1 MAAEIDLAAPTRG
14 VVRRRATTGATM
26 RALRRDLAYGHLP
39 SPIGTLLLAGDGEAL
54 RLISFPEG
62 SRTVGPAEGWRR
74 DDALFAC
81 VAAQLRA
88 YFAGE
93 LREFDV
99 PLAPDGTGFQ
109 AAVWEAL
116 RRIPYGETASYGAI
130 AGRIGRPTA
139 SRAVGA
145 ANGAN
150 PIPIIVPCHRVV
162 GSSGSLTGFGG
173 GLGTKRFLLDHER
186 AHGSRGGLL

>member
-1 MAAEIDLAAPTRG
+1 
-14 VVRRRATTGATM
+14 M
-26 RALRRDLAYGHLP
+26 REFRRDLAYAHLP
-39 SPIGTLLLAGDGEAL
+39 SPVGTLLLAGDGDAL

-62 SRTVGPAEGWRR
+62 SRAVSPAEGWRR
-74 DDALFAC
+74 DEAVFAG

-88 YFAGE
+88 YFASE

-99 PLAPDGTGFQ
+99 PLAPSGTGFQ
-109 AAVWEAL
+109 VAVWEAL
-116 RRIPYGETASYGAI
+116 RRIPYGETASYGAV
-130 AGRIGRPTA
+130 AGRIGRPSA

-162 GSSGSLTGFGG
+162 GSNGSLTGFGG
-173 GLGTKRFLLDHER
+173 GVATKRFLLDHER
-186 AHGSRGGLL
+186 AHGPSRGGLL